1 MRYFSGFSLEKESEL
16 FEFWLTKNEYS
27 VAGFS
32 YGAIKAFEYVLNSK
46 KRVDRLILLSPAYF
60 NDKSEAF
67 KKMQLVY
74 YKKNPYMYRENFLK
88 NIANDSNTNIKKYI
102 SKDTSINDLK
112 ELLYYVWKDENF
124 KVLKER
130 GVTIEV
136 ILGESDKI
144 INSTAAKLFFEK
156 KAATYLI
163 KDANHILR
171 RAND

>member
-1 MRYFSGFSLEKESEL
+1 MRYFSGFSLENESEL
-16 FEFWLTKNEYS
+16 FEFWLSENEYC

-46 KRVDRLILLSPAYF
+46 KRVDRLILISPAYF

-67 KKMQLVY
+67 KKMQLIY
-74 YKKNPYMYRENFLK
+74 YKKDPYMYRENFLK
-88 NIANDSNTNIKKYI
+88 NITCNSNTNIKKYV
-102 SKDTSINDLK
+102 SKNASINDLK
-112 ELLYYVWKDENF
+112 ELLYYKWKDENF
-124 KVLKER
+124 NVLRNR

-136 ILGESDKI
+136 IIGESDKI
-144 INSTAAKLFFEK
+144 VNSVAAKQFFEK
-156 KAATYLI
+156 NSIIYLI